1 MENNDIK
8 MNVSV
13 PWLVTCR
20 KVDTFGSSFPKTV
33 YVNDIANILVSTVVQ
48 F

>member
-1 MENNDIK
+1 MKNNDIK
-8 MNVSV
+8 MDVSV

-20 KVDTFGSSFPKTV
+20 KVDIFGSSFPKTT
-33 YVNDIANILVSTVVQ
+33 YVSDITNMFVSTVVQ